1 METTRADGALDGSKI
16 KSSKGSSVTGG
27 YKVTKT
33 SVRLRRA
40 VHDHWQLYLY
50 LVIPMIYIIIFK
62 YVPMYGVIIAFK
74 EYRPR
79 AGIWGSPWI
88 GLSHF
93 RLFLSSYQFKRVLLN
108 TLGISIYSL
117 LAGFPFPIILALSL
131 NEVRSKRFKKSV
143 QMISYLPHFIS
154 VVIFVGI
161 IYRMLAL
168 DGIVNMLLVASGAE
182 PIIFMNDP
190 KLFKSIFVW
199 SGVWQGVGYG
209 SIIYL
214 ASLSSVNVDLYDAG
228 RIDGMNLFQKI
239 WHIDIPAIMPT
250 IIILFILAA
259 AKMMNVGFEKVYLL
273 QNNNPFLMS
282 TSEVI
287 STYVYKVGLLGGA
300 YSFGTAVGLFT
311 SIINMI
317 LLVTINQVARKV
329 SETSLW

>member
-1 METTRADGALDGSKI
+1 MRA
-16 KSSKGSSVTGG
+16 
-27 YKVTKT
+27 
-33 SVRLRRA
+33 
-40 VHDHWQLYLY
+40 HWQLYLY
-50 LVIPMIYIIIFK
+50 LIIPMAYIIIFK
-62 YVPMYGVIIAFK
+62 YIPMYGVQIAFK

-79 AGIWGSPWI
+79 AGIIGSPWI

-93 RLFLSSYQFKRVLLN
+93 RLFIGSYQFKRVLLN
-108 TLGISIYSL
+108 TIGISIYSL

-131 NEVRSKRFKKSV
+131 NEVRSRGFKKSV
-143 QMISYLPHFIS
+143 QMMSYLPHFIS
-154 VVIFVGI
+154 VVVFVGI
-161 IYRMLAL
+161 IYRLL
-168 DGIVNMLLVASGAE
+168 SLNGIVNMLLVAVGAE
-182 PIIFMNDP
+182 PVIFMNEP
-190 KLFKSIFVW
+190 ELFKSIFVW

-214 ASLSSVNVDLYDAG
+214 AALSAVDVDLYDAG

-239 WHIDIPAIMPT
+239 WHIDIPTILPT

-259 AKMMNVGFEKVYLL
+259 SKMMNVGFEKVFLL
-273 QNNNPFLMS
+273 QNNNPFLMA

-311 SIINMI
+311 SVINLI
-317 LLVTINQVARKV
+317 LLVSINQVTRRI

>member
-1 METTRADGALDGSKI
+1 MKTTLIKETRAAE
-16 KSSKGSSVTGG
+16 
-27 YKVTKT
+27 KVPHST
-33 SVRLRRA
+33 RLLKAMRA
-40 VHDHWQLYLY
+40 HWQLYLY
-50 LVIPMIYIIIFK
+50 LVIPMIYIIVFHYI
-62 YVPMYGVIIAFK
+62 PMYGVQIAFK

-93 RLFLSSYQFKRVLLN
+93 RLFLNSYQFKRVLFN
-108 TLGISIYSL
+108 TLGISIYQL

-131 NEVRSKRFKKSV
+131 NEVRTRGFKKSV
-143 QMISYLPHFIS
+143 QMMSYLPHFIS
-154 VVIFVGI
+154 VVVFVGI
-161 IYRMLAL
+161 IYRLL
-168 DGIVNMLLVASGAE
+168 SLNGIVNMLLVALGAE
-182 PIIFMNDP
+182 PIIFMNEP
-190 KLFKSIFVW
+190 ELFKSIYVW

-214 ASLSSVNVDLYDAG
+214 AALSAVDVDLYDAG

-239 WHIDIPAIMPT
+239 WHIDIPTILPT

-259 AKMMNVGFEKVYLL
+259 AKMMNVGFEKVFLL
-273 QNNNPFLMS
+273 QNNNPFLMA

-300 YSFGTAVGLFT
+300 YSFGTAVGLLT
-311 SIINMI
+311 SVINLI
-317 LLVTINQVARKV
+317 LLVSINQVTRRI